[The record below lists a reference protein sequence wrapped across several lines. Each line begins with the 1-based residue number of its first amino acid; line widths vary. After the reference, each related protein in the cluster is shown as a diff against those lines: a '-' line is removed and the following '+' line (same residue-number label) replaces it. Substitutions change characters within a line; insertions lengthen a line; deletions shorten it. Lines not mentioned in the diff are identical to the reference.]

1 MKKRRKNKRQDKIRI
16 LLGTSCDKDLG
27 AYALKDT
34 LTVIKETHVCTR
46 RNLNQSKFNLVEAQK
61 FKGAI

>member
-34 LTVIKETHVCTR
+34 LTVIKETHVCTE
-46 RNLNQSKFNLVEAQK
+46 LYFHEKLSSTHP
-61 FKGAI
+61 